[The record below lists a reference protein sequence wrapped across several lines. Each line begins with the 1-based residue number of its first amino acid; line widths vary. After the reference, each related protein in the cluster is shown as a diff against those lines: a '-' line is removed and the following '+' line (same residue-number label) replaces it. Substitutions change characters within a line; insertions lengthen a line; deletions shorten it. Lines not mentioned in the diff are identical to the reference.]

1 MHIPFIK
8 ILQAIFFS
16 MFFLFSFQTFASGE
30 WIYYDDGEAVH
41 AGSGMPYQGVRF
53 SLPGDIVRAPLLQVS
68 FYYSTNASSCPV
80 TVYITDHSLSS
91 MLLEPIVHDAVHG
104 WNHIDLS
111 LFDIS
116 VPHNF
121 YVIIQNGSCG
131 FPMLDDRQAG
141 ERSFKGNHVRSM
153 TTRLYHAL
161 MIRAEIGEPLHIPV
175 HSEWDMAVSDKV
187 TVKQAGFPTRT
198 IVNQTA
204 GNWTLFAEQ
213 SFTEENG
220 LYGILRQKGK
230 KIQVSLDPEDVRTY
244 VIEII
249 SGHLTTQIA
258 DAVVTKMS
266 FTGKSSD
273 GTLKG
278 SFKIFARIVF
288 DDNNKPGK
296 IIIER
301 KFTGRT
307 LMAPE
312 LIYFQKLDE
321 K

>member
-1 MHIPFIK
+1 MHKPFII
-8 ILQAIFFS
+8 ILKAIFFS
-16 MFFLFSFQTFASGE
+16 LFFLFSFQTAATGE

-53 SLPGDIVRAPLLQVS
+53 SLPGDVVRAPLLQVS
-68 FYYSTNASSCPV
+68 FYYSTNAASCPV
-80 TVYITDHSLSS
+80 SVYITDHSLSS
-91 MLLEPIVHDAVHG
+91 ILLDPIVHDAVHG
-104 WNHIDLS
+104 WNHVDIS

-121 YVIIQNGSCG
+121 YVILQTGSCG

-153 TTRLYHAL
+153 TTRLYHDL
-161 MIRAEIGEPLHIPV
+161 MIRAEIGEAWHIPV
-175 HSEWDMAVSDKV
+175 HSEWDMAVSNRI
-187 TVKQAGFPTRT
+187 TVKQAGSPTRR

-204 GNWTLFAEQ
+204 GKWILFTEQ
-213 SFTEENG
+213 SFAEENG

-230 KIQVSLDPEDVRTY
+230 KVQVSLDPEDVRTY
-244 VIEII
+244 IIEII
-249 SGHLTTQIA
+249 SSHLTAQIA

-278 SFKIFARIVF
+278 SFKIFAGIVF
-288 DDNNKPGK
+288 DDSSKPGK
-296 IIIER
+296 IVIER

-307 LMAPE
+307 LIAPE
-312 LIYFQKLDE
+312 PD
-321 K
+321 